1 MRSTRGK
8 SVNAAISIGADG
20 KVYSRD
26 VSDYK
31 AGLIEEN
38 ISRLGLN
45 NIEVQVKDAL
55 VMDES
60 MKEKADVVIA
70 DLPCSGLG
78 VMGRKPDIRYNITE
92 DKLVSLK
99 ELQQSILSVV
109 QAYVKQGGIMMYSTC
124 TINSEENEANA
135 DWLCKEYGFKKIEY
149 RQILPGKNGG
159 TDGFFVAKLRR
170 E

>member
-1 MRSTRGK
+1 M
-8 SVNAAISIGADG
+8 V

-60 MKEKADVVIA
+60 MREGRCCYSRPSMLRTRCYGKKA
-70 DLPCSGLG
+70 
-78 VMGRKPDIRYNITE
+78 
-92 DKLVSLK
+92 
-99 ELQQSILSVV
+99 
-109 QAYVKQGGIMMYSTC
+109 
-124 TINSEENEANA
+124 
-135 DWLCKEYGFKKIEY
+135 
-149 RQILPGKNGG
+149 
-159 TDGFFVAKLRR
+159 
-170 E
+170 